1 MRVKRSDK
9 VLLFS
14 SDKQL
19 KLHLSERYKVVPPES
34 NRLPLFII
42 LDAVSR
48 YQHLD
53 VFSLL
58 TYMFGYLYFKLGE
71 YARHKQHCY
80 LVVLMKPR
88 VLKVSLL
95 EKRLVNPLSRLF
107 KTKRFIRQ
115 TSVQSVRSLS
125 QLISH
130 LGDYYN
136 DKGSYKVAIYRIGG
150 FHER

>member
-1 MRVKRSDK
+1 MRIKRSDK

-19 KLHLSERYKVVPPES
+19 KSHLSQWYTVVSPDS

-58 TYMFGYLYFKLGE
+58 TYMFGYLYFKLGV
-71 YARHKQHCY
+71 YAYHKQHCY

-88 VLKVSLL
+88 ILKVSLL
-95 EKRLVNPLSRLF
+95 EKRLINPLSRLF
-107 KTKRFIRQ
+107 KVKRFVRQ
-115 TSVQSVRSLS
+115 ASVQRVRSLS
-125 QLISH
+125 QFISH
-130 LGDYYN
+130 LGDYYD
-136 DKGSYKVAIYRIGG
+136 DKGSYKLAIYRIGG
-150 FHER
+150 YHER